1 MEITYLGHSSFKI
14 KGKNASLITDPY
26 DNYIGLKFPK
36 VDADIVTVSHKHKD
50 HNQYKKVGSV
60 KRVVEG
66 PGEYEISDVSIIG
79 IPSFHDDKKG
89 TLRGK
94 NTIYIV
100 EIDGVKIVHLGDL
113 GQKLKGK
120 KLEKISGADILM
132 IPVGGKYTINSTE
145 AFEIVKSIEPEITIP
160 MHFLTSKLNKKDF
173 GELTDVKTFV
183 TETGL
188 KSEMVKK
195 LKYTKSV
202 LEVEQ
207 KIVIFE
213 KVS

>member
-1 MEITYLGHSSFKI
+1 MLRSFKI
-14 KGKNASLITDPY
+14 KGKNASLVTDPY
-26 DNYIGLKFPK
+26 DDYIGLKFPK
-36 VDADIVTVSHKHKD
+36 VDADIVTISHNHKD
-50 HNQYKKVGSV
+50 HNQHKKVDNI

-79 IPSFHDDKKG
+79 IPSFHDSKKG

-94 NTIYIV
+94 NIIYII

-120 KLEKISGADILM
+120 KLEKISDADILM
-132 IPVGGKYTINSTE
+132 IPVGGKYTISSTE

-160 MHFLTSKLNKKDF
+160 MHYSTPKLNKKDF
-173 GELTDVKTFV
+173 GELTTAEAFV

-188 KSEMVKK
+188 KSEVTKK
-195 LKYTKSV
+195 LKYTKNP
-202 LEVEQ
+202 LEGEKKV
-207 KIVIFE
+207 VVFE
-213 KVS
+213 